1 MQVVAVQS
9 KTVNRVP
16 RFTIDVQLS
25 HETFPLEPLLH
36 SYFLPSFIPTMAPL
50 YPKKWFIVPHDEYDA
65 NKALFLGQLIE
76 SIETISH
83 PLNRTTLI
91 APPASEVTTT
101 IQTSSS
107 IQLFNNGALHAKFNV
122 LSSAAPTSANAGRG
136 FERNDNVKMDIDV
149 VRTEIFSPGDDYARA
164 NFNASRK
171 EKEMINYLNKK
182 RFGLRVPVGSK
193 NVFMITA
200 RKIGK
205 AATVSHD
212 EASDFDVKAKL
223 GLEVHPAMKVEA
235 SLESKWKKGLKIRG
249 FNEGPFVFAVQVRKV
264 LYRADPEKEVTT
276 EQYVR
281 SAVMEKKEE
290 EEDVERE
297 EDIRE
302 EIGVTFEA
310 LSEEGPR
317 IDKYDYDVVSVKGL
331 HGEDEFVVKTEG

>member
-1 MQVVAVQS
+1 MYFVQS
-9 KTVNRVP
+9 KTINRVP
-16 RFTIDVQLS
+16 RFIKAVQLS
-25 HETFPLEPLLH
+25 HETFFSWTSALLLN
-36 SYFLPSFIPTMAPL
+36 LPSFIPTMAPL
-50 YPKKWFIVPHDEYDA
+50 FPKKWFIVPHDEYDA

-91 APPASEVTTT
+91 PPPASQVTTT

-107 IQLFNNGALHAKFNV
+107 IQLFNNGALRAKFNV
-122 LSSAAPTSANAGRG
+122 LSSTAPTSANAGRG
-136 FERNDNVKMDIDV
+136 FERKDGVKMDIDV
-149 VRTEIFSPGDDYARA
+149 VQTEIFSPGDDYARE
-164 NFNASRK
+164 NFNASRN

-182 RFGLRVPVGSK
+182 IFGLRVPVGSK

-205 AATVSHD
+205 ATAVSHD
-212 EASDFDVKAKL
+212 EASNFDVKAKL
-223 GLEVHPAMKVEA
+223 GLEVHPTMKVEA
-235 SLESKWKKGLKIRG
+235 SLESEWKKVLKIRG

-276 EQYVR
+276 EQYVK
-281 SAVMEKKEE
+281 SAVMEKE

-297 EDIRE
+297 EDIGE
-302 EIGVTFEA
+302 EIGVTFES

-331 HGEDEFVVKTEG
+331 YGEDKFVVKAEN